1 MRDFA
6 DLATLLVG
14 GDPRLAADRT
24 LGLLLTRCEAV
35 GGAVLKLRNGEL
47 LAFVQRDL
55 SLDRL
60 THVQALWRANRTRL
74 NAGKAVREAGFS
86 IVPLRDESAIVGVV
100 FIDRPAPFE
109 LADLEASLL
118 TLTKAV
124 TARDSIGPL
133 SSYLTSM
140 PGHELQREQL
150 LATLDRNEWNISRVA
165 RVLGLARRTIYLRMA
180 RYRIPRKRVPKVL
193 S

>member
-1 MRDFA
+1 M
-6 DLATLLVG
+6 
-14 GDPRLAADRT
+14 
-24 LGLLLTRCEAV
+24 
-35 GGAVLKLRNGEL
+35 LKLRNGEL

-60 THVQALWRANRTRL
+60 THVQALWRANRQRL
-74 NAGKAVREAGFS
+74 AGGKAVREGGFA
-86 IVPLRDESAIVGVV
+86 IVPLRDDAAIVGVV
-100 FIDRPAPFE
+100 FIDKPAPFE

-118 TLTKAV
+118 TLAKAV
-124 TARDSIGPL
+124 TSRDSIGPL

>member
-1 MRDFA
+1 MRDLA

-24 LGLLLTRCEAV
+24 LGLLLTRCEAA

-47 LAFVQRDL
+47 LAFVQREL

-60 THVQALWRANRTRL
+60 TQIQALWREHGLRIGAGRL
-74 NAGKAVREAGFS
+74 VRADGFA

-100 FIDRPAPFE
+100 FIDQPGSFE
-109 LADLEASLL
+109 QADIEVSLL

-124 TARDSIGPL
+124 TARDHIGSF
-133 SSYLTSM
+133 SSYLTSV
-140 PGHELQREQL
+140 PGHELEREQL

-165 RVLGLARRTIYLRMA
+165 RILGLARRTIYLRME
-180 RYRIPRKRVPKVL
+180 RYRIPRKRIRKAV